1 MPATDAAHSAAWF
14 AAAHTLELVD
24 DGAAVDYFEAC
35 NLLLDDSIAAARS
48 ARFFCA
54 GVLR

>member
-24 DGAAVDYFEAC
+24 DGAAVDYFEPC
-35 NLLLDDSIAAARS
+35 NLLFDDSIAAASS
-48 ARFFCA
+48 A
-54 GVLR
+54 